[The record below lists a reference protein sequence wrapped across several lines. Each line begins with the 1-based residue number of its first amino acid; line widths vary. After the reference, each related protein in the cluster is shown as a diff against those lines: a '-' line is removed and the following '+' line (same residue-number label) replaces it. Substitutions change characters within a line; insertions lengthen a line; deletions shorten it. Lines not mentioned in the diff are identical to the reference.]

1 MTEPAG
7 HPAGSGWPVA
17 AGLRLA
23 LTTLTVLPLRSG
35 RVDRRAGAAAML
47 WAPAVG
53 LALGTLLAGAARG
66 LTGLGLAPLP
76 CAAVLVALLAVL
88 TRGLHLDG
96 LADTFDGL
104 GSYAAADRAL
114 AIMKSPETGPL
125 GVSTI
130 AAVLLVDAAALS
142 ALVAR
147 HGWLLIAAGVAV
159 GRLGITLCCARPV
172 RPARPDGLGA
182 LVAGT
187 VPPVACVA
195 WALGMV
201 AVGGVAGQL
210 SPGSDWPWSHW
221 IRAALAV
228 LLGLAAAAL
237 LAWQCLRRFGGITG
251 DVLGAACELATA
263 VALLAL
269 STA

>member
-1 MTEPAG
+1 MTG
-7 HPAGSGWPVA
+7 PVA
-17 AGLRLA
+17 AGLRLS
-23 LTTLTVLPLRSG
+23 LTTLTVLPLRPG
-35 RVDRRAGAAAML
+35 PVDRRAAAVAML

-53 LALGTLLAGAARG
+53 LALGALLATTAWG
-66 LTGLGLAPLP
+66 LTGLALAPLP
-76 CAAVLVALLAVL
+76 CAAVLVALLALL

-104 GSYAAADRAL
+104 GSYSPADRAL
-114 AIMKSPETGPL
+114 AIMKSPEAGPL
-125 GVSTI
+125 GVSAI
-130 AAVLLVDAAALS
+130 AVVLLADAAALS

-172 RPARPDGLGA
+172 PPARPDGLGA

-187 VPPVACVA
+187 VPVAACVA
-195 WALGMV
+195 WAVGMI
-201 AVGGVAGQL
+201 AIGGVAGQL
-210 SPGSDWPWSHW
+210 APGSDPAWQHW
-221 IRAALAV
+221 IRAGLAV
-228 LLGLAAAAL
+228 LLAVAATLMLAR
-237 LAWQCLRRFGGITG
+237 QCVRRLGGITG
-251 DVLGAACELATA
+251 DILGAACELATA